1 VNFPGR
7 SRNSHRWGG
16 GFIATVSAYCEHKSW
31 AVKLLAYTLD
41 RSIICA
47 SALQQKLLFPQVMG
61 ITLFSVF
68 GMVGLCAIAPDTL
81 SSTPIHPFSS
91 PDAQT

>member
-7 SRNSHRWGG
+7 SHRSRGWGD
-16 GFIATVSAYCEHKSW
+16 GFIAVVSAYCEHKSW

-41 RSIICA
+41 RTIICA
-47 SALQQKLLFPQVMG
+47 SALQQKPLFPQVMG

-68 GMVGLCAIAPDTL
+68 GMVWAVRQRAR
-81 SSTPIHPFSS
+81 PFFN
-91 PDAQT
+91 PYPFRI

>member
-7 SRNSHRWGG
+7 SRRSHGWGG
-16 GFIATVSAYCEHKSW
+16 GVIATVGAYCEHKSW

-41 RSIICA
+41 RTIICA
-47 SALQQKLLFPQVMG
+47 SALQQKPLFPQVMG

-68 GMVGLCAIAPDTL
+68 GMVRAVRQRGLAP
-81 SSTPIHPFSS
+81 SSTLIFSYLS

>member
-1 VNFPGR
+1 L
-7 SRNSHRWGG
+7 GG

-41 RSIICA
+41 RTIICA
-47 SALQQKLLFPQVMG
+47 SALQQKPLFPQVMG

-68 GMVGLCAIAPDTL
+68 GMVGLCAIAPPSPQPDPLPYL
-81 SSTPIHPFSS
+81 SA
-91 PDAQT
+91 DAQT